1 MAHLKLILGTA
12 MAVSVAGAAAA
23 QTHTVTQTAPTAAT
37 EIVRAQYIQEGDV
50 SPEEYAALLA
60 EADRIRAYQSTSRA
74 YTDVSHSAATSGTIA
89 TDSHGYQIE
98 IFEAPSAST
107 NLTSS
112 ASQYPMAK
120 TYPLGTDFSS
130 AQFSSQSATTT
141 YSAPVTYGAT
151 TTYSAPT
158 AAGTSIAVST
168 PNITYNTPV
177 TSYQNTS
184 STTHYVS
191 KGDTLYN
198 IAKRNGVSV
207 TSLKA
212 ANNLSGNGI
221 SIGQSL
227 TIPGSQR
234 VVNEQS
240 NQSRPTLVR
249 NVEPL
254 PAGNNY
260 AVLPKDT
267 LYSIARRACV
277 SVTDMKAV
285 NGNLNPQSL
294 QPGQRLTLPGGHC
307 MR

>member
-1 MAHLKLILGTA
+1 MVYLKPILGTA
-12 MAVSVAGAAAA
+12 IAVSVAGAAAA
-23 QTHTVTQTAPTAAT
+23 QTPTFTQAVPTVDT
-37 EIVRAQYIQEGDV
+37 EIVRAQHIRQGDV

-60 EADRIRAYQSTSRA
+60 EADRVRAYQSTSGA
-74 YTDVSHSAATSGTIA
+74 YTGVSYSAATSGTIA
-89 TDSHGYQIE
+89 TDNHGYQIE
-98 IFEAPSAST
+98 IYDTPTASANIST
-107 NLTSS
+107 S
-112 ASQYPMAK
+112 ANQYPMAK

-130 AQFSSQSATTT
+130 AEFTSQAATTT

-151 TTYSAPT
+151 TTYAAPT
-158 AAGTSIAVST
+158 AGTSIVAST
-168 PNITYNTPV
+168 PNITF
-177 TSYQNTS
+177 NTS
-184 STTHYVS
+184 RTTNTSKTTHYVS

-207 TSLKA
+207 TSLKT
-212 ANNLSGNGI
+212 ANNLSGNAI

-234 VVNEQS
+234 VVTENSQS
-240 NQSRPTLVR
+240 QSRPTLVR

-285 NGNLNPQSL
+285 NGNLDPQSL